1 MNPAENLFVGSVFVA
16 GLLSFFSP
24 CVLPVLPVYFG
35 ILTDADTTTGRTP
48 RRSRALVRMAV
59 FLAGLSVVFV
69 LLGYGAG
76 ALGSV
81 LQHPVTTYVM
91 GAVVILLGLHQMEV
105 LSFRAL
111 QRQKTWGQQANQRSL
126 FGVFVLGL
134 SFSFGWTP
142 CVGPVLS
149 SVLAIAATQSGGAW
163 HGAWLMFVYT
173 LGLAIP
179 FAILAILSDWA
190 ISRLR
195 VLHRH
200 TVWLKKI
207 GGAMIVVIGICL
219 ILGQLNWLTTLLGA

>member
-76 ALGSV
+76 ALGNV

-91 GAVVILLGLHQMEV
+91 GAVVILLGLH
-105 LSFRAL
+105 
-111 QRQKTWGQQANQRSL
+111 
-126 FGVFVLGL
+126 
-134 SFSFGWTP
+134 P
-142 CVGPVLS
+142 P
-149 SVLAIAATQSGGAW
+149 AA
-163 HGAWLMFVYT
+163 M
-173 LGLAIP
+173 
-179 FAILAILSDWA
+179 
-190 ISRLR
+190 R
-195 VLHRH
+195 
-200 TVWLKKI
+200 
-207 GGAMIVVIGICL
+207 
-219 ILGQLNWLTTLLGA
+219 